1 MASLYLTIKLN
12 GLGWT
17 PFGSKGKGDQEEEGY
32 KKLAEAIAKM
42 VSQNPYFV
50 DQGPNRKTVSVQIR
64 GYDPIIKN
72 ILVANPIPES
82 TSIIL

>member
-32 KKLAEAIAKM
+32 KKLAEDGFAKPLFCRPGTK
-42 VSQNPYFV
+42 QEDCQRP
-50 DQGPNRKTVSVQIR
+50 DKG
-64 GYDPIIKN
+64 
-72 ILVANPIPES
+72 L
-82 TSIIL
+82 